1 MDTTIENILSS
12 FHSLPDH
19 QKHELASEIL
29 RWSRTAEHPPLRD
42 DELVATADEIFCML
56 DEEEFVNG

>member
-1 MDTTIENILSS
+1 MNVTVESLLSS

-29 RWSRTAEHPPLRD
+29 RWSMTADNPPLQD
-42 DELVATADEIFCML
+42 DELVQAADEVFCAL
-56 DEEEFVNG
+56 DEDELVNE